1 MNIFDPIRNKLV
13 AATPE
18 EILRQNLL
26 QFMIKELAFPKSLL
40 CVEKD
45 LAQLP
50 HLKEKKHL
58 LPIRRVDLLCFAKD
72 LHPEFPLYP
81 LLIVEC
87 KACRLTEETEKQVVG
102 YNHFVGSYFV
112 AIAAEGQIKTFWYS
126 EKLKKY
132 DSVDFLPSYKQL
144 LAALK

>member
-1 MNIFDPIRNKLV
+1 MSIFDPIRNKV
-13 AATPE
+13 VSARPE
-18 EILRQNLL
+18 ECLRQNLL
-26 QFMIKELAFPKSLL
+26 QFMIKELFFPKSLL

-45 LAQLP
+45 LSQLP

-72 LHPEFPLYP
+72 LDPKYSLYP

-87 KACRLTEETEKQVVG
+87 KRDKLSEKTISQVLG
-102 YNHFVGSYFV
+102 YNHYVASFFV
-112 AIAAEGQIKTFWYS
+112 AIAAPSEIKTFWYN

-132 DSVDFLPSYKQL
+132 DFVDFLPSYKQL
-144 LAALK
+144 LAAVK